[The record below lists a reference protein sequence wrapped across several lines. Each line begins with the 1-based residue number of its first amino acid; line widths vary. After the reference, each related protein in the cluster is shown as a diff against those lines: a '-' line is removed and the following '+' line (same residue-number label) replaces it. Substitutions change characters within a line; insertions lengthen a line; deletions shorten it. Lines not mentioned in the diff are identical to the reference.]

1 MIAVGRRRRV
11 ERQQF
16 PERKKILQAEQSGDG
31 RTLPQ
36 NRRTVGIE
44 NSADVMEEIWRA
56 ADRQFPRASLGACSG
71 LLRSIRAA
79 LARIKG
85 DTFGACLCCRTA
97 IGLRRLTAAP
107 WTPLCIRC
115 QEAAGR
121 NDAEVLRSRS
131 RG

>member
-1 MIAVGRRRRV
+1 V
-11 ERQQF
+11 EQRQF
-16 PERKKILQAEQSGDG
+16 PERKKVPEAEQAGKG

-44 NSADVMEEIWRA
+44 NCADVMEEIWRA
-56 ADRQFPRASLGACSG
+56 ADREFPRARLGACSG
-71 LLRSIRAA
+71 LLGSIRTA
-79 LARIKG
+79 LARITG
-85 DTFGACLCCRTA
+85 GTFGACLCCRTA

-121 NDAEVLRSRS
+121 NDAEALRIRS